1 MLIMI
6 ERNADVEKLVLE
18 CREHS
23 DAAFAELV
31 SRYTPLIRKMI
42 SDFSVDFA
50 DDDELFSEACIAL
63 HQAAMSYDLAQSE
76 VTFGLYAG
84 ICISNRLKSLLKK
97 NEREQDRNELVSD
110 TERISSG
117 VDVESYIAAKDLCE
131 RVMRCARLLLSDY
144 ELQVFRMNLER
155 CTTKDIAEALGK
167 SQKSVD
173 NAKYR
178 ISKRLRESSDV
189 CHILSDID

>member
-1 MLIMI
+1 MI

-31 SRYTPLIRKMI
+31 GRYTPLIRKMI

-76 VTFGLYAG
+76 VTFGLYARV
-84 ICISNRLKSLLKK
+84 CIHRRLIDFRRRK
-97 NEREQDRNELVSD
+97 R
-110 TERISSG
+110 TH
-117 VDVESYIAAKDLCE
+117 VDVLDLDDRVIGTQQSPESTLLLRE
-131 RVMRCARLLLSDY
+131 RFESVIKEARTMLSDY
-144 ELQVFRMNLER
+144 EYAVLLLHVQGYK
-155 CTTKDIAEALGK
+155 TAAIAERLARTP
-167 SQKSVD
+167 KSVD
-173 NAKYR
+173 NAKAR
-178 ISKRLRESSDV
+178 LFRRLREAFDSEVAD
-189 CHILSDID
+189 

>member
-76 VTFGLYAG
+76 VTFGLYARV
-84 ICISNRLKSLLKK
+84 CIHRRLIDFRRRK
-97 NEREQDRNELVSD
+97 R
-110 TERISSG
+110 TH
-117 VDVESYIAAKDLCE
+117 VDVLDLDDRVIGTQQSPESTLLLRE
-131 RVMRCARLLLSDY
+131 RFESVIKEARTMLSDY
-144 ELQVFRMNLER
+144 EYAVLLLHVQGYK
-155 CTTKDIAEALGK
+155 TAAIAERLARTP
-167 SQKSVD
+167 KSVD
-173 NAKYR
+173 NAKAR
-178 ISKRLRESSDV
+178 LFRRLREAFDSEVAD
-189 CHILSDID
+189 